1 VLSRKLFAV
10 ALLATLAVVG
20 CTDDGDPEP
29 APKVTAVK
37 VVPFGPADLISPVAP
52 MRPLDAPTAK
62 AVLRTTQRFFDA
74 SISEP
79 LRTGKRGSI
88 KTLFTAGAA
97 QDARGPDER
106 ALFDLGLPRVR
117 TLKATSHIVQL
128 TGYAGED
135 NQVMLVVAKV
145 AWDVSGDGKRV
156 RVVHRGEL
164 TLVPAFGSWF
174 IDGYNLIATR
184 TVGSTTTTN
193 TAEKK

>member
-1 VLSRKLFAV
+1 MLSRKLLAV
-10 ALLATLAVVG
+10 ALVATLAVVG
-20 CTDDGDPEP
+20 CTDDDT
-29 APKVTAVK
+29 PKATPKAAAIK
-37 VVPFGPADLISPVAP
+37 VVQFGPADLISPVAP
-52 MRPLDAPTAK
+52 LRPLDGPTAK

-74 SISEP
+74 SITEP
-79 LRTGKRGSI
+79 LRTGRRGSI

-97 QDARGPDER
+97 EDARGPDEG
-106 ALFDLGLPRVR
+106 ALFDVGLPRVR
-117 TLKATSHIVQL
+117 TLRSASHVVLL

-145 AWDVSGDGKRV
+145 AWDVRGDGKRV

-184 TVGSTTTTN
+184 TVGGTTTTKA
-193 TAEKK
+193 AEKK